1 LAVDA
6 DRDKTRIALGAALLR
21 KEQWAEA
28 RDLFATF
35 RVHHPDSYAARF
47 YIGLTYARQGQDD
60 RALAEW
66 RDAVRLNP
74 EDPELLVELGLLF
87 ARRGQWSDAIRWFDQ
102 ALSLDP
108 GIVSAHLNLASAA
121 ERLGDVRRARSH
133 YRAVL
138 DAAPGAADEALRAQA
153 REALR
158 RLGLSVDR
166 PSAAGP
172 GSEG

>member
-1 LAVDA
+1 
-6 DRDKTRIALGAALLR
+6 
-21 KEQWAEA
+21 
-28 RDLFATF
+28 
-35 RVHHPDSYAARF
+35 
-47 YIGLTYARQGQDD
+47 
-60 RALAEW
+60 
-66 RDAVRLNP
+66 VRLNP